1 MSQVNVIVIHV
12 RAKQA
17 AEYEKLFVERQLPR
31 WRDYQRRGNFISAP
45 FFPSPFG
52 SDEHKSVVKYVI
64 VVEVPSMAEH
74 HEHDSDPDF
83 QEVDP
88 LARAVSPAGP
98 PGFRG

>member
-31 WRDYQRRGNFISAP
+31 WRDYQRRGNFISARV
-45 FFPSPFG
+45 FRSPFG
-52 SDEHKSVVKYVI
+52 LGEHKSVVKYVI

-74 HEHDSDPDF
+74 HEPDSDPPF
-83 QEVDP
+83 QEIYRP
-88 LARAVSPAGP
+88 AGAVPTRGP
-98 PGFRG
+98 PG